1 MTLDELPL
9 QEISERHKFDLGRLD
24 KFLQPR
30 IDDFGSDLEVL
41 QFAGGASNPT
51 FLLTTHSSSGTRR
64 FVLRK
69 KPPGKILA
77 SAHQVEREFRAMSA
91 LASTDIPVPVMRT
104 LCEDADVIGTN
115 FYVMNFLEGR
125 IFRDAA
131 LPGIEPKERASIY
144 DELNATLAKLHKV
157 DVDAVGLS
165 DFGRRSGYFE
175 RQLGRWTKQ
184 YRIAQTEE
192 IPGMER
198 LLEELPKRLPTET
211 STGIAHGDYRLG
223 NVMFHPTE
231 PKLIAV
237 LDWELSTLGHPLAD
251 IGYNCLMWN
260 MPSPEF
266 GYVFDDE
273 GIAEG
278 IPTEAEYVAAYCA
291 RSGRSGIEDLNF
303 YVGFAAFRIA
313 AISQGIYRRTLDG
326 IASTDREAINEAG
339 QYAKL
344 ALELLHRP

>member
-1 MTLDELPL
+1 MKLDELPL

-41 QFAGGASNPT
+41 QFEGGASNPT
-51 FLLTTHSSSGTRR
+51 FLLTTNSSAGTRR

-77 SAHQVEREFRAMSA
+77 SAHQVEREFKAMSA

-104 LCEDADVIGTN
+104 LCEDPDVIGTN
-115 FYVMNFLEGR
+115 FYVMEFLEGR
-125 IFRDAA
+125 VFRDAA
-131 LPGIEPKERASIY
+131 LPGIEPKDRASIY

-165 DFGRRSGYFE
+165 DFGRPSGYFE
-175 RQLGRWTKQ
+175 RQLARWTKQ
-184 YRIAQTEE
+184 YRNAQTEE
-192 IPGMER
+192 IPSMER
-198 LLEELPKRLPTET
+198 LLEELPKRLPTDT

-231 PKLIAV
+231 PRLIAV

-260 MPSPEF
+260 MPSHEF
-266 GYVFDDE
+266 GCVFGDD
-273 GIAEG
+273 GIAQG

-313 AISQGIYRRTLDG
+313 AISQGVYRRTLDG

>member
-9 QEISERHKFDLGRLD
+9 QEVSERHKMDLDRLD

-30 IDDFGSDLEVL
+30 IDGFGSGLEVL
-41 QFAGGASNPT
+41 QFEGGASNPT
-51 FLLTTHSSSGTRR
+51 FLLTTHSSGSTRR

-77 SAHQVEREFRAMSA
+77 SAHQVEREFKAMSA

-104 LCEDADVIGTN
+104 LCEDPDVIGTN
-115 FYVMNFLEGR
+115 FYVMDFLEGR
-125 IFRDAA
+125 VFRDAA
-131 LPGIEPKERASIY
+131 LPGMEPNERAAIY

-157 DVDAVGLS
+157 DVDAVGLG
-165 DFGRRSGYFE
+165 DFGRPSGYFE
-175 RQLGRWTKQ
+175 RQLARWTKQ
-184 YRIAQTEE
+184 YRNAQTEE
-192 IPGMER
+192 IPSMEK
-198 LLEELPKRLPTET
+198 LLEELPKRLPTDT
-211 STGIAHGDYRLG
+211 SCGIAHGDYRLG

-231 PKLIAV
+231 PRLVAV
-237 LDWELSTLGHPLAD
+237 LDWELATLGHPLAD

-260 MPSPEF
+260 MPSHEF
-266 GYVFDDE
+266 GCVFDDN
-273 GIAEG
+273 GVADG
-278 IPTEAEYVAAYCA
+278 IPSEAEYVAAYCA

-326 IASTDREAINEAG
+326 IASTDREAINQAG
-339 QYAKL
+339 ERAEL
-344 ALELLHRP
+344 ALELLNRP